1 MLRNVDEEL
10 DQLKHTWDGLDQ
22 LLDNVTQAV
31 SIEVYRETQM
41 QINLRVGFFPQIGFL
56 TAIPS
61 DDRTNQD
68 LYDGTLEDPWER
80 MFVVESIVY
89 YKNKTMRDMD
99 EHFGDI

>member
-1 MLRNVDEEL
+1 M
-10 DQLKHTWDGLDQ
+10 
-22 LLDNVTQAV
+22 LDNVTQAV
-31 SIEVYRETQM
+31 SMEVHRETQM
-41 QINLRVGFFPQIGFL
+41 QINLRVGYFPQIGFL
-56 TAIPS
+56 TAISS

-80 MFVVESIVY
+80 MFVVEPIVY